1 VTVRTTAV
9 VRAIAEGLFGL
20 LIPLIVAIA
29 GSGCGG
35 HRATEDRTYTLQGQV
50 VSVARERNET
60 LVKHEAIAGFMN
72 AMTMP
77 YFVREP
83 KEIVGLQPGDLITS
97 TLVVEASGS
106 AYLRD
111 VRIVGDAPLERPSSE
126 STAGTSATTA
136 DARASTLLNEGDAVP
151 NTTLV
156 DQDGKPREF
165 SSFRG
170 STLVVTFIYTSCPLP
185 TFCPMMDRH
194 FATLHSKLAEEP
206 ALKSVQLVTISFDP
220 TTDTPEVL
228 KRHATTLGADPTRWT
243 FFTGEHAAIEAFA
256 RRFGVFVVRE
266 QGVADITHN
275 LRTAIVD
282 KNGLFVKAYSGND
295 WTPAQLLADLVSLE
309 R

>member
-1 VTVRTTAV
+1 
-9 VRAIAEGLFGL
+9 
-20 LIPLIVAIA
+20 
-29 GSGCGG
+29 
-35 HRATEDRTYTLQGQV
+35 
-50 VSVARERNET
+50 
-60 LVKHEAIAGFMN
+60 
-72 AMTMP
+72 
-77 YFVREP
+77 
-83 KEIVGLQPGDLITS
+83 
-97 TLVVEASGS
+97 
-106 AYLRD
+106 
-111 VRIVGDAPLERPSSE
+111 
-126 STAGTSATTA
+126 
-136 DARASTLLNEGDAVP
+136 
-151 NTTLV
+151 
-156 DQDGKPREF
+156 
-165 SSFRG
+165 
-170 STLVVTFIYTSCPLP
+170 
-185 TFCPMMDRH
+185 MDRH